1 MSGNLD
7 CLISPFAPDL
17 APQPKTAVEKS
28 DRCRPS
34 ILSSNGISRP
44 DLVKWQLV
52 VGAINPRP
60 ISEPCCGAPAGRF
73 VSVGS
78 PHREPSMPKI
88 DAHVKR
94 IYANAERSDGRRILV
109 DRLWPRG
116 MTKENA
122 KVDLWLKEI
131 APSNEL
137 RKWFGHDTAKWPE
150 FKRRYVEELK
160 GLSAPLATLRHE
172 ARESRI
178 TLLYA
183 ARDEEHNEA
192 VILLEI
198 LRQND

>member
-1 MSGNLD
+1 
-7 CLISPFAPDL
+7 
-17 APQPKTAVEKS
+17 
-28 DRCRPS
+28 
-34 ILSSNGISRP
+34 
-44 DLVKWQLV
+44 
-52 VGAINPRP
+52 
-60 ISEPCCGAPAGRF
+60 
-73 VSVGS
+73 
-78 PHREPSMPKI
+78 MPKI

-137 RKWFGHDTAKWPE
+137 RNWFGHDTAKWPE
-150 FKRRYVEELK
+150 FKRKYVEELK
-160 GLSAPLATLRHE
+160 GLRAPLATLCHE
-172 ARESRI
+172 ASEGTI

-192 VILLEI
+192 VILLEL